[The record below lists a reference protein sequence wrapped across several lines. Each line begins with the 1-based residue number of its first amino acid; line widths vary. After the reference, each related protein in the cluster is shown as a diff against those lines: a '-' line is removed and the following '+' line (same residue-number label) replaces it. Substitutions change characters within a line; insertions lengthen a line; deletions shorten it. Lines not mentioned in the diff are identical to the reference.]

1 MRVGSVV
8 IGAMTTATK
17 NVIQGPGGPS
27 DSGANRGAS
36 ADVRMRASAD
46 AGTRCSANR
55 RASQSSTAADCQ
67 RQQAEAANRRSYT
80 FEKICHGPPPEKQV
94 DRKTCSRI
102 VATLLAILWS
112 PKKYIE
118 SCEVALIIETK
129 RSGKTY
135 PFNKSQSGSA
145 AGFHWQIIKEFLTSI
160 SAGLIAY

>member
-1 MRVGSVV
+1 MRIGSIV

-102 VATLLAILWS
+102 VATLLAIL
-112 PKKYIE
+112 
-118 SCEVALIIETK
+118 
-129 RSGKTY
+129 
-135 PFNKSQSGSA
+135 
-145 AGFHWQIIKEFLTSI
+145 
-160 SAGLIAY
+160 